1 MMYYYQVKFTISNAF
16 GFKGLLLSSKL
27 TMSIAFSLKRVLLA
41 GKIHNI
47 KCLWF

>member
-27 TMSIAFSLKRVLLA
+27 KMLIAFSLKRVLLES
-41 GKIHNI
+41 KIYNI
-47 KCLWF
+47 NCL